1 MKKPTRQK
9 NVKAIRSGYLAAL
22 WAAREDNLTSES
34 MAEEICNILNNIKE
48 LQASLIEDPFERLD
62 FMSGAASAVAD
73 ILRNVV
79 MPRVNIALDD
89 DLEFSADIFVKSIA
103 DKANRSSRSAT
114 G

>member
-1 MKKPTRQK
+1 MKKQTRQK

-22 WAAREDNLTSES
+22 WSARRDGLTSES

-48 LQASLIEDPFERLD
+48 SQASLIEDKFERLD
-62 FMSGAASAVAD
+62 FMSGATSAVAD
-73 ILRNVV
+73 ILRNAV
-79 MPRVNIALDD
+79 MPRVNIALDE
-89 DLEFSADIFVKSIA
+89 DLAFSADIFVKSIT